1 MLKRLKQLFWVVAIM
16 AGALPLS
23 AEEQTDVWLL
33 ASIDRDAAA
42 EIVRQKKPGRVLE
55 VKTIKQSGK
64 EVHVIKILT
73 NGDRV
78 KQYRVDA
85 ESGKIIGN
93 K

>member
-1 MLKRLKQLFWVVAIM
+1 MLIRFKQLFLIVSMMTV
-16 AGALPLS
+16 ALPVF
-23 AEEQTDVWLL
+23 AKEQADSWLL

-42 EIVRQKKPGRVLE
+42 EIIRQKKPGRVLE
-55 VKTIKQSGK
+55 VKTVKQAGR

-93 K
+93 Q